1 MKIVRDREGMSKL
14 RREIMQYVEK
24 GISKFL
30 VLKKLK
36 LYMTCQGLQQAKLS
50 DRLSKG
56 TGLNNSISMTDTA
69 GLHYSLNETYFIIFS

>member
-24 GISKFL
+24 GISKFACP
-30 VLKKLK
+30 KEIK

-50 DRLSKG
+50 DR
-56 TGLNNSISMTDTA
+56 
-69 GLHYSLNETYFIIFS
+69 